1 MRVTRRERAAWAS
14 VAVVVVVLMSAPPS
28 ARADE
33 KAACI
38 AASEDAQQRRLD
50 GKLTEARRLLL
61 YCARAECP
69 AIVKQDCAQWITEVD
84 AALPTVVLKAQG
96 SYGQDLFSVRVLEDG
111 VVVAERLD
119 GRPLAVDPG
128 RHVFRFVPDGG
139 FPPVELEVL
148 ASAGD
153 KYRPILAHMAQ
164 PTPVRMASPPTTEPS
179 TSKGPSPLA
188 WVFGGV
194 AVAALGTALGFE
206 IAQVHD
212 YDHLSSTCAGHCA
225 PSDVDHVGTE
235 RWIAGVSAGV
245 GVLGLG
251 ASAYFLFLAPRA
263 KDPKVALDVRPL
275 HAGGFATLSARF

>member
-14 VAVVVVVLMSAPPS
+14 VATIVALASGPN
-28 ARADE
+28 ARADD

-38 AASEDAQQRRLD
+38 AASEDAQQLRLD
-50 GKLTEARRLLL
+50 GKLTAARRRLLE
-61 YCARAECP
+61 CARAECP
-69 AIVKQDCAQWITEVD
+69 AIVKQDCGQWITEVD
-84 AALPTVVLKAQG
+84 AALPTVVLKAQD
-96 SYGQDLFSVRVLEDG
+96 SRGQDLFSVRVLEDG
-111 VVVAERLD
+111 VEVAGRLD

-128 RHVFRFVPDGG
+128 RHVFRFEPGGG
-139 FPPVELEVL
+139 FAPVEVAVL

-153 KYRPILAHMAQ
+153 KYRAILARIAGGE
-164 PTPVRMASPPTTEPS
+164 AGPPDRPPGS
-179 TSKGPSPLA
+179 NAPSPLA

-225 PSDVDHVGTE
+225 PGDVDHVGTE

-245 GVLGLG
+245 GVLALG
-251 ASAYFLFLAPRA
+251 ASAYFFFFAPRA
-263 KDPKVALDVRPL
+263 KDPPVAFDVRPL
-275 HAGGFATLSARF
+275 PGGGFASLAASF